1 MYPHTRH
8 VCTNT
13 WTHVYTYHIYT
24 KKKSFLSLCVETI
37 TNWHFLYAP
46 MSAPTKTWWVE
57 IIRCFRGSLYQVRI
71 FRLIPCLV
79 QKGNCPLSVGFEAC
93 STGRNSCLRSPW
105 SRVCKVRLLLLSML
119 SNCLWVFRSL
129 PTDSAL
135 STLATEA
142 ASTLGSMHHLQRLTA
157 VKGPRKR
164 GYWVLSPEGVYI
176 NPPLDGSGNI
186 TERMVAPG
194 DGEECSEYWVL
205 YRTWLCAC

>member
-24 KKKSFLSLCVETI
+24 KKRVFSLYVLKQSLTDI
-37 TNWHFLYAP
+37 FFMLPWVHLL
-46 MSAPTKTWWVE
+46 KQVE

-119 SNCLWVFRSL
+119 SNCLWVFRFL

-142 ASTLGSMHHLQRLTA
+142 ASALGSMHHLQRLTA
-157 VKGPRKR
+157 VKGPRIR

-176 NPPLDGSGNI
+176 NPPLYSSGNI
-186 TERMVAPG
+186 TERMAAPG